1 MRWMWLLCGSLCV
14 AVSHA
19 SLPVV
24 DFASVEGLLR
34 NYHILKNQYDTLLAS
49 KKAMLQQ
56 VSELGGHYGYG
67 AMLDDRASFDQRN
80 WSPDTWRKT
89 LQGLAGGDPVRYQQ
103 LVKAY
108 KSDHRWLDTDAF
120 KRSSNA
126 VLAKRYTHDIAVN
139 QASSVNASFAFNTI
153 KQHLQ
158 HIHQLA
164 NTIDQAPNTK
174 AAIDLNSRLLAELAY
189 IHTQELK
196 MQVLLN
202 QQIANQSSDQ
212 LSDKTEAAVFN
223 AIDQG

>member
-1 MRWMWLLCGSLCV
+1 MISCV
-14 AVSHA
+14 CVGVSNA

-24 DFASVEGLLR
+24 DFASVEGLVR
-34 NYHILKNQYDTLLAS
+34 NYKVLKSQYDTLLAT

-56 VSELGGHYGYG
+56 VSDIEGHYGYG
-67 AMLDDRASFDQRN
+67 AMLDDQASFDRRN

-89 LQGLAGGDPVRYQQ
+89 LQGLSGGDPTRYQQ
-103 LVKAY
+103 LLKAY
-108 KSDHRWLDTDAF
+108 KSDHRWLDAASF

-126 VLAKRYTHDIAVN
+126 ALAAHYRHDIAVN
-139 QASSVNASFAFNTI
+139 QASSVNANYAFNTI

-158 HIHQLA
+158 QIHRLA
-164 NTIDQAPNTK
+164 DTIDQAPNAK

-202 QQIANQSSDQ
+202 QQMANQSSDQ
-212 LSDKTEAAVFN
+212 LTDKTEAAVFN
-223 AIDQG
+223 AIDQT